1 MNLALK
7 LCGLLLVCVLIPAVA
22 HARIIHKERSLY
34 STILIDQQGS
44 VLCLKFSVRRHQR
57 NQTCMDTKNPRRMVF
72 TYSRMMMA
80 SLLFQPNP
88 QQILVIGL
96 GGGTV
101 PTALAQLLPEAQITV
116 VEIDPAVV
124 QAAEDYFDFKETE
137 QTRVIVSDGRVY
149 TKRAV
154 GRQEHY
160 DLIMLDAFNGDYI
173 PEHLMTREY
182 LEETKKL

>member
-7 LCGLLLVCVLIPAVA
+7 LCGLLLVCVLISAVA

-44 VLCLKFSVRRHQR
+44 VVCLQFSVRRDQR
-57 NQTCMDTKNPRRMVF
+57 NQSCRDNDDPRRMVF
-72 TYSRMMMA
+72 TYSKMIMA
-80 SLLFQPNP
+80 GLLFQPNP
-88 QQILVIGL
+88 QRVLIIGL

-101 PTALAQLLPEAQITV
+101 PTALAQLFPDAQIRV

-124 QAAEDYFDFKETE
+124 QAAEDYFDFTETE
-137 QTRVIVSDGRVY
+137 KTQVIVSDGRVY

-154 GRQEHY
+154 SR
-160 DLIMLDAFNGDYI
+160 N
-173 PEHLMTREY
+173 
-182 LEETKKL
+182 